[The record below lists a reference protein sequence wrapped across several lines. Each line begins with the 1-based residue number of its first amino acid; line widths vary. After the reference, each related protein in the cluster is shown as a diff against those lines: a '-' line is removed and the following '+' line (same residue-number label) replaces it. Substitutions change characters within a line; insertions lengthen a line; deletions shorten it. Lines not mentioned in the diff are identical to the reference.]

1 MANINDMDNIRRI
14 AENQYDFKVDAQA
27 LRESLSNDSLNL
39 ERTAQNTED
48 TVYQFEQLNHDLEKE
63 RTIREK
69 EDKFNRF
76 IAVSSLIVAILSLI
90 ISLFK

>member
-76 IAVSSLIVAILSLI
+76 IAVSSLIVAILSV
-90 ISLFK
+90 

>member
-1 MANINDMDNIRRI
+1 MANINDMDNIKRI

-27 LRESLSNDSLNL
+27 LRESISSDSLNL

-48 TVYQFEQLNHDLEKE
+48 TVYQFQKLNDDLEQE
-63 RTIREK
+63 RILREK
-69 EDKFNRF
+69 GDKFNRF
-76 IAVSSLIVAILSLI
+76 ISIASFIVSVLSLI

>member
-1 MANINDMDNIRRI
+1 MANINDMDNIKRI

-27 LRESLSNDSLNL
+27 LRESISRDSLNL

-48 TVYQFEQLNHDLEKE
+48 TVYQFKKLNDDLEKE
-63 RTIREK
+63 RILREK
-69 EDKFNRF
+69 GDKFNRF
-76 IAVSSLIVAILSLI
+76 ISIASFIVSVLSLI

>member
-1 MANINDMDNIRRI
+1 MANINDMDNIKRI

-27 LRESLSNDSLNL
+27 LRESISSDSLNL

-48 TVYQFEQLNHDLEKE
+48 TVYQFQKLNDDLEQE
-63 RTIREK
+63 RVLREK
-69 EDKFNRF
+69 GDKFNRF
-76 IAVSSLIVAILSLI
+76 ISIASFIVSVLSLI

>member
-48 TVYQFEQLNHDLEKE
+48 TVYQFQKLNDDLEQE
-63 RTIREK
+63 RILREK
-69 EDKFNRF
+69 GDKFNRF
-76 IAVSSLIVAILSLI
+76 ISIASFIVSVLSLI

>member
-1 MANINDMDNIRRI
+1 MANINDMDNIKRI

-27 LRESLSNDSLNL
+27 LRESISSDSLNL

-48 TVYQFEQLNHDLEKE
+48 TVYQFKKLNDDLEKE
-63 RTIREK
+63 RILREK
-69 EDKFNRF
+69 GDKFNRF
-76 IAVSSLIVAILSLI
+76 ISIASFIVSVLSLI